1 VIKRVREME
10 WEKGKY
16 GDHTFMERGEGR
28 AFTSEGLL
36 PCLSYLDVSVL
47 RIPAEDEA
55 DSEWAELS
63 ATASNAA
70 AL

>member
-1 VIKRVREME
+1 
-10 WEKGKY
+10 
-16 GDHTFMERGEGR
+16 MERGEGR

>member
-1 VIKRVREME
+1 ME

-36 PCLSYLDVSVL
+36 PCLSYLDVDVSVL
-47 RIPAEDEA
+47 RIPAEEEA
-55 DSEWAELS
+55 DRDSEWAELS
-63 ATASNAA
+63 AAASNAA
-70 AL
+70 GL